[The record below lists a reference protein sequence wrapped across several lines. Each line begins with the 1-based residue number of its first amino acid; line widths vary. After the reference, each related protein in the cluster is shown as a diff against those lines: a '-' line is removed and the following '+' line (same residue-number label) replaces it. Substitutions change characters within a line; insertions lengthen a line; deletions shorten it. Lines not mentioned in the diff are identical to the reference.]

1 MPRFSNFNGNF
12 NHMSNSEQQEKSFK
26 RVRQKSDN
34 ESEIVSK
41 LDRCWAE
48 DFAKC
53 STKEDFEEY
62 ISVNSRN
69 KRNPFIMKAKD
80 KIEKIKKEEA
90 QKLAEEKAKESAKKL
105 QQPINNNTYYNPQ
118 DNSAKKKND
127 LLYFILKVVGWLI
140 VIGVVGIV
148 SYSIYQSEKSKKEKK
163 SPPIP
168 TPVITDPSPVY
179 PEPEP
184 TPSSY
189 EDDYPEPEPTPEPAK
204 KYKPCNLCYN
214 GFCGVCG
221 GTGQV
226 FSVFDGEEVVS
237 GRMTECGNCGGSGT
251 CPQCEGTGWIEDFSW

>member
-1 MPRFSNFNGNF
+1 MPRFSNFKGNF
-12 NHMSNSEQQEKSFK
+12 NHMSNSEQQDKGFK

-53 STKEDFEEY
+53 SSKEDFEEY

-69 KRNPFIMKAKD
+69 RRNPFLNKAKN
-80 KIEKIKKEEA
+80 KIEEIKKKEA

-105 QQPINNNTYYNPQ
+105 TQPINNSSCYHPQ
-118 DNSAKKKND
+118 DNSTQNKND

-140 VIGVVGIV
+140 VIGVVGVV
-148 SYSIYQSEKSKKEKK
+148 SYSIYQSEKSKKENKVT
-163 SPPIP
+163 PIP
-168 TPVITDPSPVY
+168 TPVIPDPTPID

-184 TPSSY
+184 TPSPY
-189 EDDYPEPEPTPEPAK
+189 EDDYPEPGPEPTPEPAK

-214 GFCGVCG
+214 GYCGVCG
-221 GTGQV
+221 GTGLKWSYETNGFV
-226 FSVFDGEEVVS
+226 DCS
-237 GRMTECGNCGGSGT
+237 MCGGSKA
-251 CPQCEGTGWIEDFSW
+251 CRNCNGTGWVEDFSW